1 MIITHNTLESFKIQL
16 GDTVIALNPVSKR
29 SKLPVASFGAD
40 VAIVSLD
47 HPDMNGIES
56 VSRGGAAPF
65 VIMGPGEYEVAGVFV
80 RGFQSVSTY
89 DGKERPNT
97 IYTIALEDSNICFLG
112 ALGTAALPPETLE
125 ALPDID
131 ILFVPI
137 GGSAKGGGVLSPA
150 EASKLVTSLEPRIII
165 PMHHDRET
173 LAAFLKEE
181 GSAGTT
187 VDKLTL
193 RKKEI
198 LEKKGEIVILNPVT

>member
-1 MIITHNTLESFKIQL
+1 MIITYNTLESFKIQL
-16 GDTVIALNPVSKR
+16 GDTVIAFNPISKR
-29 SKLPVASFGAD
+29 SKLPSASFGAD
-40 VAIVSLD
+40 VAIVSID

-56 VSRGGAAPF
+56 VSRGGTAPF
-65 VIMGPGEYEVAGVFV
+65 AITGPGEYEVAGVFI

-97 IYTIALEDSNICFLG
+97 IYTISLEDSQICFLG
-112 ALGTAALPPETLE
+112 ALGTATLSPETLG

-131 ILFVPI
+131 ILFVPV
-137 GGSAKGGGVLSPA
+137 GGDGVLSPA

-165 PMHHDRET
+165 PMHYDKDT

-181 GSAGTT
+181 GLAGTNT
-187 VDKLTL
+187 DKLTL

-198 LEKKGEIVILNPVT
+198 LEKKGEIIVLAPQS

>member
-1 MIITHNTLESFKIQL
+1 MIITYNTLESFKIQL
-16 GDTVIALNPVSKR
+16 GDTVIALNPVSKK
-29 SKLPVASFGAD
+29 SKLPAASFGAD
-40 VAIVSLD
+40 VAIVSID

-56 VSRGGAAPF
+56 VSRGGTAPF
-65 VIMGPGEYEVAGVFV
+65 AVTGPGEYEVAGVFI

-97 IYTIALEDSNICFLG
+97 IYLISLEDSQICFLG
-112 ALGTAALPPETLE
+112 ALGSATLSPEILE

-131 ILFVPI
+131 ILFVPV
-137 GGSAKGGGVLSPA
+137 GGEGVLSPT

-165 PMHHDRET
+165 PMHYDKET

-181 GSAGTT
+181 GSAGIHT
-187 VDKLTL
+187 DKLTL

-198 LEKKGEIVILNPVT
+198 LEKEGEIIVLKPMTE